1 MKLYGY
7 DIKDTNNENI
17 LTLQEAAISADA
29 EELMMISRFFLKA
42 SRKIAETSTKE
53 CHIHFKDFI
62 GNQKLPVDIV
72 IVKE

>member
-7 DIKDTNNENI
+7 EEVRENL
-17 LTLQEAAISADA
+17 LTMQEVSICANS

-42 SRKIAETSTKE
+42 SRRFSEASSRES
-53 CHIHFKDFI
+53 HIHFKDFTN
-62 GNQKLPVDIV
+62 NQSLPVDIV